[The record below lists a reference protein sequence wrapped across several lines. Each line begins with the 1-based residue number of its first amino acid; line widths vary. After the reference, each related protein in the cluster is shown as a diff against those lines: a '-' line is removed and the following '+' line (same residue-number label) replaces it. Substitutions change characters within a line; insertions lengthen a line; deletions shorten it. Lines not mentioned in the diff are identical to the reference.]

1 MEVLKEYF
9 IAKHIDEIVE
19 DENFMGNLQNRYPQ
33 ISECDLQD
41 IVIDTVATAVRKSI
55 DTLEEYEQ

>member
-1 MEVLKEYF
+1 MEMLKEYF

-19 DENFMGNLQNRYPQ
+19 DEKFMGNLQNRYPQ

>member
-1 MEVLKEYF
+1 MEMLKEYF

-19 DENFMGNLQNRYPQ
+19 DEKFMETLQNRYPR
-33 ISECDLQD
+33 ISECDLQE
-41 IVIDTVATAVRKSI
+41 IVVETVAAAVRKSI

>member
-1 MEVLKEYF
+1 MEMLKEYF

-41 IVIDTVATAVRKSI
+41 IVIESTAKAVRHSLN
-55 DTLEEYEQ
+55 TLEEYEQ

>member
-1 MEVLKEYF
+1 MEMLKEYF

-19 DENFMGNLQNRYPQ
+19 DEKFMGNLQNRYPQ

-41 IVIDTVATAVRKSI
+41 IVIESTARAVRHSLN
-55 DTLEEYEQ
+55 TLEEYEQ

>member
-1 MEVLKEYF
+1 MEMLKEYF

-19 DENFMGNLQNRYPQ
+19 DEKFMGNLQNRYPQ

-41 IVIDTVATAVRKSI
+41 IVIESTAKAVRHSLN
-55 DTLEEYEQ
+55 TLEEYEQ

>member
-1 MEVLKEYF
+1 MEMLKEYF

-19 DENFMGNLQNRYPQ
+19 DEKFMENLQNRYPQ
-33 ISECDLQD
+33 INECDLQD
-41 IVIDTVATAVRKSI
+41 IVIETVATAIRKSI

>member
-1 MEVLKEYF
+1 MEMLKEYF

-19 DENFMGNLQNRYPQ
+19 DEKFMGILQNRYPQ

>member
-1 MEVLKEYF
+1 MEMLKEYF

-19 DENFMGNLQNRYPQ
+19 DEKFMENLQNRYPQ

-41 IVIDTVATAVRKSI
+41 IVIESTAKAVRHSLN
-55 DTLEEYEQ
+55 TLEEYEQ

>member
-1 MEVLKEYF
+1 MEMLKEYF

-19 DENFMGNLQNRYPQ
+19 DEKFMGNLQNRYLQ